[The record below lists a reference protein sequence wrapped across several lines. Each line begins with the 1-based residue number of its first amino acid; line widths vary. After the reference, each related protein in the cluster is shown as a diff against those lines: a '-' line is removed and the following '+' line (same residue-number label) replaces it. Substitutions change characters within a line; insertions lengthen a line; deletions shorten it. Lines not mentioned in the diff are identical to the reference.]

1 MHPTRSNHVRPGRLS
16 LIGLNLLLLGALA
29 WVTFQP
35 AAGAE
40 SAARPGQ
47 PARPRGQYV
56 LNAGRMQGSTV
67 HAVYVLDV
75 VNQELL
81 ALRWDRAGQRLEVLG
96 YRNLSQD
103 GAGPSSR

>member
-1 MHPTRSNHVRPGRLS
+1 MHAPRPNHVRPGRLS

-29 WVTFQP
+29 WITFQP
-35 AAGAE
+35 AAGAD
-40 SAARPGQ
+40 SATRLGQ

-81 ALRWDRAGQRLEVLG
+81 ALRWDRAGQRLETLG
-96 YRNLSQD
+96 YRNIAQD
-103 GAGPSSR
+103 AAGPSSR